1 MSIEITKR
9 LERFICTKER
19 EHSLEY
25 YCFIADSSIWTIVN

>member
-19 EHSLEY
+19 DYSLEY
-25 YCFIADSSIWTIVN
+25 FCFIADSSIRTIVN